1 MKTKAATFS
10 TLILTAVIALA
21 ACVPLPQPTA
31 PQPTAPTDTAQA
43 TATLRPPIAEICNG
57 MAQVMMQAVTVEVTQ
72 SEAPVPITDPVTMAS
87 GTACRA
93 TATGTGEQFAGP
105 DETMKAL
112 AAVLISGGWQ
122 EDINLQAGGPNAI
135 GSGFRSGEIVCLA
148 AAGWQPDASA
158 NCASDKPISE
168 CKVAPAQQ
176 LYTVTLD
183 CAQRAAQA
191 ATGGWQTFT
200 HAEAGFSIMMPPAWS
215 QQTLPDQNG
224 GAIHGVAFT
233 GPEGGVE
240 VYWGIGFGGACLTE
254 TVQVQLAAGET
265 SACHAKN
272 SDGAETWSLIG
283 YQMSGGNSFSMR
295 AYTGLPKAQPSSRDL
310 VLRVLSTLAFMAPAQ
325 PQGGAGIANPA
336 SQNCVAQGGRL
347 EIEAR
352 PDGGQFGVCYF
363 EDNRQ
368 CEEWALMRGEC
379 PTGGVKVT
387 GYATAAARY
396 CAITGGEYAITGKS
410 GQDDEQGTCALK
422 NGAQCDARAY
432 YNDQCDAAKAAPP
445 AETTPAVTL
454 TATQVITYTP
464 GLPTGEP
471 QAGNCWTSSLAVWR
485 ADAWRCTVGNEIY
498 DPCFSS
504 GESVICGADPKTPT
518 LGFALTLTEPLP
530 APEVAQDAARHAWL
544 VELADGTVCGY
555 ATGATGGVGGER
567 FNYLCPSPDPSQQVV
582 ILGDLQPG
590 VVWMAHRAVVS
601 GGMPNLVIVESAM
614 APVRTI
620 WK

>member
-1 MKTKAATFS
+1 MKTKAATFPV
-10 TLILTAVIALA
+10 LILAAVLALA
-21 ACVPLPQPTA
+21 ACVPLPQPA
-31 PQPTAPTDTAQA
+31 ALQPATPTGAAQA
-43 TATLRPPIAEICNG
+43 AVLEPPIAEVCNG
-57 MAQVMMQAVTVEVTQ
+57 MAQVLMQSVTVEVTQ
-72 SEAPVPITDPVTMAS
+72 SAAPVPITDPVTMAS
-87 GTACRA
+87 GMACRA

-112 AAVLISGGWQ
+112 AAVLTSGGWQ
-122 EDINLQAGGPNAI
+122 EDMNLEAGGPTAV
-135 GSGFRSGEIVCLA
+135 GKGFRSGEIVCLA
-148 AAGWQPDASA
+148 VAGWQPDASA

-168 CKVAPAQQ
+168 CKVTPAQQ

-183 CAQRAAQA
+183 CAQP
-191 ATGGWQTFT
+191 ATGGWQTLT
-200 HAEAGFSIMMPPAWS
+200 HAEAGFSIMTPPTWS

-224 GAIHGVAFT
+224 GAIHGMAFT

-240 VYWGIGFGGACLTE
+240 VYWGVGFGGACLTE

-295 AYTGLPKAQPSSRDL
+295 AYTGVPEAQPSSRDL

-379 PTGGVKVT
+379 PAGGVKVT

-410 GQDDEQGTCALK
+410 SQEDEQGVCTLK
-422 NGAQCDARAY
+422 GGAQCDAWAY
-432 YNDQCDAAKAAPP
+432 YNGTCAAAGEAPP
-445 AETTPAVTL
+445 AVA
-454 TATQVITYTP
+454 ATQIVTYAP
-464 GLPTGEP
+464 GPPTGEP
-471 QAGNCWTSSLAVWR
+471 RTGSCWTSSLAVWR
-485 ADAWRCTVGNEIY
+485 ADAWRCTAGDEIY
-498 DPCFSS
+498 DPCFSADE
-504 GESVICGADPKTPT
+504 GVVCGADPTNPADSF
-518 LGFALTLTEPLP
+518 LLTLTEPLP
-530 APEVAQDAARHAWL
+530 AAETPQDAAGHAWL
-544 VELADGTVCGY
+544 VELADGTVCGF
-555 ATGATGGVGGER
+555 ATGATGGVAGER
-567 FNYLCPSPDPSQQVV
+567 FNYLCPSPDAGRLVV
-582 ILGDLQPG
+582 IAGDLQPG
-590 VVWMAHRAVVS
+590 AVWLAHRLVVS
-601 GGMPNLVIVESAM
+601 GSMPDLTVLESAM
-614 APVRTI
+614 MPVRTV
-620 WK
+620 WR